1 MAWLRTRRWARTT
14 AVWLAAAAAIGMLIV
29 LVMGAT
35 VTNTGSAQGCGRQ
48 WPLCQGKFIPDFAV
62 STFIEFSHRAVTG
75 VEGVL
80 ILVVTVLVVGLW
92 WNRRPVRVLAPL
104 MLGSLVLQAGM
115 GAAAVMWPQSPL
127 VLALHFGISLIALAS
142 AVLVAIYLRRID
154 RPLPPPVGP
163 AVRRATW
170 GVAGY
175 LYLLIYSGA
184 YVRHTAAAAA
194 CPGWPGCGAATYHSA
209 GALAVDVAHRALA
222 VVALA
227 LALGLVV
234 LYRRAAAGRADLTRG
249 AWLLV
254 AGLLLQGVAG
264 AYLALSGFSLISE
277 LTHDAV
283 AGLVFVA
290 AAYLLLLV
298 SVDSRLERPPARD
311 SAPATP
317 AAAGANPSPAG

>member
-1 MAWLRTRRWARTT
+1 MGWLRTRGWARTT
-14 AVWLAAAAAIGMLIV
+14 AVWLAAAAAAGMLIV

-80 ILVVTVLVVGLW
+80 ILVVTVLVVALW
-92 WNRRPVRVLAPL
+92 WDRRPVRVLAPL

-127 VLALHFGISLIALAS
+127 ALALHFGISLIALAS
-142 AVLVAIYLRRID
+142 AVLVAVYLRRVD
-154 RPLPPPVGP
+154 RQLPAPVAP
-163 AVRRATW
+163 AVRWATW
-170 GVAGY
+170 GVAVF
-175 LYLLIYSGA
+175 LYVLIYSGA

-194 CPGWPGCGAATYHSA
+194 CPGWPGCGSPTYHAA
-209 GALAVDVAHRALA
+209 GALAVDIVHRGLAL
-222 VVALA
+222 
-227 LALGLVV
+227 LALGLAFGLVAW
-234 LYRRAAAGRADLTRG
+234 YRRSAPGRTDLVRG

-254 AGLLLQGVAG
+254 AALVLQGGAG

-283 AGLVFVA
+283 AGLAFVA
-290 AAYLLLLV
+290 ASYLLLLV
-298 SVDSRLERPPARD
+298 SVDSRLERPLVLD
-311 SAPATP
+311 QGPAT
-317 AAAGANPSPAG
+317 AAASGANPSPAG

>member
-1 MAWLRTRRWARTT
+1 MGWLRTRSWARAT

-75 VEGVL
+75 VEGIL
-80 ILVVTVLVVGLW
+80 IVAVAVLVVALW
-92 WNRRPVRVLAPL
+92 WDRWPVRILAPL

-142 AVLVAIYLRRID
+142 AVLVAVYLRRID
-154 RPLPPPVGP
+154 RPLPAPVAGS
-163 AVRRATW
+163 VRWTTW
-170 GVAGY
+170 AVAGY
-175 LYLLIYSGA
+175 LYVLVYSGA

-194 CPGWPGCGAATYHSA
+194 CPSWPGCAGANYHSA
-209 GALAVDVAHRALA
+209 AALAVDIAHRVLA
-222 VVALA
+222 VIALA
-227 LALGLVV
+227 LALGLVA
-234 LYRRAAAGRADLTRG
+234 LYRRAAPGRPDLGRG

-254 AGLLLQGVAG
+254 TALLAQGAAG
-264 AYLALSGFSLISE
+264 AYLALSGFSLFSE

-283 AGLVFVA
+283 AGLAFVA

-298 SVDSRLERPPARD
+298 TLDERVE
-311 SAPATP
+311 SALQLDAEPTP
-317 AAAGANPSPAG
+317 AASAAKPSPAR